1 MMLNVRKK
9 MDKRKCKECGK
20 VLCSYNKYDC
30 CYSCIEKKS
39 GTPDISD
46 FDVDIKT
53 IFGSDSKYQPTA

>member
-1 MMLNVRKK
+1 